1 MAYYYKRIYEIIE
14 EMEMD
19 IITEMYDPV
28 SGARWSVERSEELAS
43 NALNDYLV
51 CRLLIKIDE
60 GDYVTAA
67 EKKSLNKVVSIN
79 WNYII
84 NVDKLPSSIEL
95 LTSLTKLDLSNTK
108 VSDISALSNLTSL
121 TELDL
126 SNTKVSDISALTS
139 LTSLTHLNLNY
150 TKVSDISAL
159 TSLTSLTHLTLNYT
173 KVSDISALANLTSLL
188 TLELSHTGVSD
199 ISMLLKLTSLST
211 LKLSDTFIS
220 DISALSKLTSLT
232 SLDLRWTGISEIS
245 SLANL
250 TSLSTLDLSY
260 TGVSNISAL
269 SKLTAL
275 SNLSLSCTEVSDI
288 CVLSGL
294 KNLETLNLSGI
305 EIYDLSALMELTALK
320 SLNLQYSK
328 TSAIPESLLDLNLSF
343 IAEETTNIYSSDVG
357 IFIHGLD
364 LTDQPIE
371 IFSQRR
377 DLIRAYYREGDQ
389 VPVNECKVIFL
400 GDAESGKT
408 HSIRRLLNNGE
419 FLKDFDGESTPGI
432 EITVNPA
439 KLDDTDIVIN
449 YWDFGG
455 QEIQHSMHRVFLTER
470 TVYVVFLNA
479 RQDDLMDERARYWME
494 NIKAFAPDAPVL
506 VVINKIDQNEHPRFN
521 EKGFIDS
528 YGEQVKKVI
537 RLSAKTDE
545 KQAFLEKLQGNINSI
560 IMNLPTVSKK
570 IPRSWKNLMGNVREM
585 TDHYLTTDQFIERC
599 QINRIKNYEEIH
611 DELVDL
617 FQVIGISFCYYQ
629 NRAVA
634 DYLLLNPKWM
644 LNALYTIVTN
654 GKAVAQNG
662 VITQDNLYDLL
673 EKDDINGIT
682 IRRVIPELRYKG
694 FEVNYILGVIRM
706 FGLSYGLQDG
716 SEFFP
721 MLCEG
726 DEKISVKDAVPKDA
740 LHFIFRYTYLPT
752 NIIHRL
758 IVEMQRDLD
767 YRYVWYTGAV
777 FRNIQQ
783 NQTAY
788 IHSLGNDLHIYVYG
802 EDKYYNLNEYL
813 TPITNIVRN
822 INKGMGLSAVEYLT
836 FRKNGVEAE
845 IVLDEVRGN
854 LLSGINKIY
863 NAQLKEVI
871 SLEELAHRYPITR
884 LTIDDLLKS
893 VVNALH
899 VMQRDKTFSSSDEN
913 ARNRFISA
921 LVTAQLKGTG
931 NVSADQQTGG
941 TSSTGKSIGERDFV
955 IKDEIGQEIL
965 IYEGLNLK
973 SLNKAYLDKHI
984 DKVLVNYNP
993 QGLRYSIL
1001 VTYLECERDGFTS
1014 FIDKYKD
1021 HISGY
1026 APEFYSCIGEPEEIG
1041 FDGEFL
1047 RCMKMQYE
1055 VGGVYFAIY
1064 HIIVRMGE

>member
-1 MAYYYKRIYEIIE
+1 MAGGFEINEKTLGLGVSPNNTGKNDQMISHEYRTLEDQEIYDLLRRIDGGYSISE
-14 EMEMD
+14 
-19 IITEMYDPV
+19 TEKQTLSSV
-28 SGARWSVERSEELAS
+28 TSIRWS
-43 NALNDYLV
+43 D
-51 CRLLIKIDE
+51 I
-60 GDYVTAA
+60 
-67 EKKSLNKVVSIN
+67 
-79 WNYII
+79 
-84 NVDKLPSSIEL
+84 DKLPNSMRL
-95 LTSLTKLDLSNTK
+95 LTSLTRLDLSLTR
-108 VSDISALSNLTSL
+108 VIDISALSS
-121 TELDL
+121 
-126 SNTKVSDISALTS
+126 LTS
-139 LTSLTHLNLNY
+139 LTSLDLFKTG
-150 TKVSDISAL
+150 VIDISALSSL
-159 TSLTSLTHLTLNYT
+159 TSLTSLDLSFTG
-173 KVSDISALANLTSLL
+173 VIDISALS
-188 TLELSHTGVSD
+188 
-199 ISMLLKLTSLST
+199 KLTSLTSLDLCFT
-211 LKLSDTFIS
+211 RVS

-232 SLDLRWTGISEIS
+232 SLDLRWTG
-245 SLANL
+245 
-250 TSLSTLDLSY
+250 
-260 TGVSNISAL
+260 VSDISAL
-269 SKLTAL
+269 SKLTSLTSLDLRSTDVSDISALSKLTSLTSLDLRNTGVSDISAL
-275 SNLSLSCTEVSDI
+275 SNLTSLTTLYLNGTRVSNLGSLQ
-288 CVLSGL
+288 CLSKL
-294 KNLETLNLSGI
+294 MILDLSGI
-305 EIYDLSALMELTALK
+305 ESIDLSTLPRLYFLK
-320 SLNLQYSK
+320 RLNLQNSK
-328 TSAIPESLLDLNLSF
+328 TTSIPESLLDYDLNF
-343 IAEETTNIYSSDVG
+343 IAEKKEYFFADDEGIY
-357 IFIHGLD
+357 IYGLT

-371 IFSQRR
+371 IFSQNRE
-377 DLIRAYYREGDQ
+377 LIRAYYREGDQ

-408 HSIRRLLNNGE
+408 HSIKRLLNNGE
-419 FLKDFDGESTPGI
+419 LLEDFDGESTPGI
-432 EITVNPA
+432 EINVNPTRLA
-439 KLDDTDIVIN
+439 NTDIIIN

-470 TVYVVFLNA
+470 TVYAVFLNA

-521 EKGFIDS
+521 EKGFMDS
-528 YGEQVKKVI
+528 YGDQVRKII
-537 RLSAKTDE
+537 RLSALKDG
-545 KQAFLEKLQGNINSI
+545 KQVFLKKLQGNINDI
-560 IMNLPTVSKK
+560 IMDLPTVSKK
-570 IPRSWKNLMGNVREM
+570 IPKSWKSLMENVRKM

-617 FQVIGISFCYYQ
+617 FQVIGISFCYYK

-662 VITQDNLYDLL
+662 VIKQDNLYDLL
-673 EKDDINGIT
+673 GKKTVNGIT
-682 IRRVIPELRYKG
+682 IKRVIPELRYMG

-706 FGLSYGLQDG
+706 FGLSYGLKDG

-721 MLCEG
+721 MLCDG
-726 DEKISVKDAVPKDA
+726 DEKISVKDVVPEDA
-740 LHFIFRYTYLPT
+740 LHFIFKYTYLPT
-752 NIIHRL
+752 NIMHRL

-767 YRYVWYTGAV
+767 YQYVWYTGAI
-777 FRNIQQ
+777 FRNTQQ

-913 ARNRFISA
+913 ARNRFVSA

-931 NVSADQQTGG
+931 NVSADQQPGG

-984 DKVLVNYNP
+984 DKVLKNYNP

-1001 VTYLECERDGFTS
+1001 VTYLECDCDRFKS
-1014 FIDKYKD
+1014 FIDDYKA
-1021 HISGY
+1021 HIAEY
-1026 APEFYSCIGEPEEIG
+1026 APELYSCIGEPEEVS

-1055 VGGVYFAIY
+1055 VGGVYFAVY
-1064 HIIVRMGE
+1064 HIIVRMG

>member
-1 MAYYYKRIYEIIE
+1 M
-14 EMEMD
+14 
-19 IITEMYDPV
+19 
-28 SGARWSVERSEELAS
+28 
-43 NALNDYLV
+43 
-51 CRLLIKIDE
+51 
-60 GDYVTAA
+60 
-67 EKKSLNKVVSIN
+67 
-79 WNYII
+79 
-84 NVDKLPSSIEL
+84 
-95 LTSLTKLDLSNTK
+95 
-108 VSDISALSNLTSL
+108 
-121 TELDL
+121 
-126 SNTKVSDISALTS
+126 
-139 LTSLTHLNLNY
+139 
-150 TKVSDISAL
+150 
-159 TSLTSLTHLTLNYT
+159 
-173 KVSDISALANLTSLL
+173 LAN
-188 TLELSHTGVSD
+188 
-199 ISMLLKLTSLST
+199 
-211 LKLSDTFIS
+211 
-220 DISALSKLTSLT
+220 
-232 SLDLRWTGISEIS
+232 
-245 SLANL
+245 
-250 TSLSTLDLSY
+250 
-260 TGVSNISAL
+260 
-269 SKLTAL
+269 
-275 SNLSLSCTEVSDI
+275 
-288 CVLSGL
+288 
-294 KNLETLNLSGI
+294 
-305 EIYDLSALMELTALK
+305 
-320 SLNLQYSK
+320 
-328 TSAIPESLLDLNLSF
+328 
-343 IAEETTNIYSSDVG
+343 
-357 IFIHGLD
+357 
-364 LTDQPIE
+364 
-371 IFSQRR
+371 
-377 DLIRAYYREGDQ
+377 
-389 VPVNECKVIFL
+389 
-400 GDAESGKT
+400 
-408 HSIRRLLNNGE
+408 
-419 FLKDFDGESTPGI
+419 
-432 EITVNPA
+432 
-439 KLDDTDIVIN
+439 TDIVIN

-479 RQDDLMDERARYWME
+479 RQDDQMDERARYWME

-506 VVINKIDQNEHPRFN
+506 VVINKVDQNEHPRFN

-528 YGEQVKKVI
+528 YGEQVKKII

-545 KQAFLEKLQGNINSI
+545 KQVFLDKLQGNINSI

-617 FQVIGISFCYYQ
+617 FQIIGVSFCYYK
-629 NRAVA
+629 NRSVA
-634 DYLLLNPKWM
+634 DYMLLNPKWM

-654 GKAVAQNG
+654 GKAVAKNG

-673 EKDDINGIT
+673 EKDDINGII

-822 INKGMGLSAVEYLT
+822 ISKGMGLTAIEYLT

-845 IVLDEVRGN
+845 IALDEVRGN
-854 LLSGINKIY
+854 ILNGINKIY
-863 NAQLKEVI
+863 NAKLNEVI

-884 LTIDDLLKS
+884 LSKDDLLKS

-913 ARNRFISA
+913 ARNRFVSA
-921 LVTAQLKGTG
+921 HVTAQLKGTG

-973 SLNKAYLDKHI
+973 SLDKTYLDKHI
-984 DKVLVNYNP
+984 DKVLKNYNP
-993 QGLRYSIL
+993 QGLSYSIL
-1001 VTYLECERDGFTS
+1001 VTYLECGRDRFKS
-1014 FIDKYKD
+1014 FIDDYRG
-1021 HISGY
+1021 HIAEYS
-1026 APEFYSCIGEPEEIG
+1026 PESYSCIGEPEEVS

-1064 HIIVRMGE
+1064 HIIVRMGQ